1 MPRCFDGV
9 GERIY
14 RRGLCGCD
22 QYAGFYAGVQG
33 DYLDFSGDNMCHPND
48 FMSRLYAQICLETI
62 VPGGID
68 AYVPAGE
75 EDSEEDTGE
84 SGEDTD
90 VPGED
95 IDEPTK
101 PNEPG
106 GLGDIDGDGEVT
118 IRDIGA
124 LRLYL
129 ADKIDGE
136 GLLLDAGD
144 VDKDGELTIRD
155 IGTLRLYLADK
166 ITLD

>member
-1 MPRCFDGV
+1 MPRCFDGI
-9 GERIY
+9 GEHIY

-33 DYLDFSGDNMCHPND
+33 DYLDFSGDNMCHPID

-62 VPGGID
+62 V
-68 AYVPAGE
+68 
-75 EDSEEDTGE
+75 
-84 SGEDTD
+84 
-90 VPGED
+90 
-95 IDEPTK
+95 
-101 PNEPG
+101 PG

>member
-1 MPRCFDGV
+1 MALESAYTGV
-9 GERIY
+9 A
-14 RRGLCGCD
+14 
-22 QYAGFYAGVQG
+22 YA
-33 DYLDFSGDNMCHPND
+33 
-48 FMSRLYAQICLETI
+48 
-62 VPGGID
+62 
-68 AYVPAGE
+68 
-75 EDSEEDTGE
+75 
-84 SGEDTD
+84 D
-90 VPGED
+90 V
-95 IDEPTK
+95 TR
-101 PNEPG
+101 
-106 GLGDIDGDGEVT
+106 DIDGDGEVT